1 VAAKRVCT
9 LTIVRVVM
17 AESFFFCSFSDYMNG
32 FKCNVT
38 GSTSTV
44 PVAQSKL
51 ARRCGADPKNGK
63 PHSAPGNCTYGAKQ
77 PYYWFNLERNNVSSQ
92 IQTFH
97 FSFSFVKFDRC
108 EK

>member
-1 VAAKRVCT
+1 MLAAKRVCN

-17 AESFFFCSFSDYMNG
+17 ADFCSFLFFCLFLFSDYMNG

-77 PYYWFNLERNNVSSQ
+77 PYYWFNRERNNVSLKSKLS
-92 IQTFH
+92 TF
-97 FSFSFVKFDRC
+97 FSSFVN
-108 EK
+108 

>member
-1 VAAKRVCT
+1 
-9 LTIVRVVM
+9 
-17 AESFFFCSFSDYMNG
+17 MNG

-77 PYYWFNLERNNVSSQ
+77 PYYWFNLERNNVSVKLF
-92 IQTFH
+92 FH
-97 FSFSFVKFDRC
+97 FSSSFVLIVRC
-108 EK
+108 ENLDV

>member
-1 VAAKRVCT
+1 
-9 LTIVRVVM
+9 M
-17 AESFFFCSFSDYMNG
+17 ADFLFLFFFVFFFFLDYMNG

-63 PHSAPGNCTYGAKQ
+63 AHAAPGNCTYGAKQ
-77 PYYWFNLERNNVSSQ
+77 PYYWFNLERNNVSFESK
-92 IQTFH
+92 H
-97 FSFSFVKFDRC
+97 CLFVS
-108 EK
+108 